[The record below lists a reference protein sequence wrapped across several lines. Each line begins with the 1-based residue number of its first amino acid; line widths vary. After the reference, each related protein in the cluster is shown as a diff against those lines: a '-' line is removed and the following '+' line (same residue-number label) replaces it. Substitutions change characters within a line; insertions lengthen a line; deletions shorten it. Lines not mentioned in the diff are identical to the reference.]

1 MSFTNVMVYVDPQQQ
16 QEEGQI
22 RVAETI
28 AKRFDGSVIGV
39 SAFAI
44 EPPFAA
50 EGVIIEETS
59 KEELQRMKADL
70 AAKGDWFRKIV
81 NMPGDKVEWRW
92 GVEYPT
98 TFLVTQARAADLVV
112 VKRNQLKDDEYHYID
127 SAMAMLRLGRPVL
140 SVPERVTEISAD
152 RIVVGWKDTR
162 EARLA
167 VQQALPLLTR
177 ASRVT
182 IFELCASD
190 QQDAARARVREVS
203 KHLESH
209 GASCQHDVRVHS
221 AESDAHCLIRL
232 AREENADLI
241 VSGGHG
247 HSRLGEGIFGG
258 MTRGLLREASIG
270 LMMSH

>member
-1 MSFTNVMVYVDPQQQ
+1 
-16 QEEGQI
+16 
-22 RVAETI
+22 
-28 AKRFDGSVIGV
+28 
-39 SAFAI
+39 
-44 EPPFAA
+44 
-50 EGVIIEETS
+50 
-59 KEELQRMKADL
+59 
-70 AAKGDWFRKIV
+70 
-81 NMPGDKVEWRW
+81 
-92 GVEYPT
+92 
-98 TFLVTQARAADLVV
+98 
-112 VKRNQLKDDEYHYID
+112 
-127 SAMAMLRLGRPVL
+127 MLRLGRPVL

-182 IFELCASD
+182 IVELCALD

-209 GASCQHDVRVHS
+209 GASSQHDVRVHS
-221 AESDAHCLIRL
+221 AESDAHFLIRL

-241 VSGGHG
+241 VTGGYG
-247 HSRLGEGIFGG
+247 HSRLGEWIFGG
-258 MTRGLLREASIG
+258 MTRGLLREAPIG

>member
-1 MSFTNVMVYVDPQQQ
+1 MTFSNVMVYIDSPQ

-22 RVAETI
+22 RVAESV
-28 AKRFDGSVIGV
+28 AKRFGGGIIGV

-44 EPPFAA
+44 EPPFVA
-50 EGVIIEETS
+50 EGVIIEEAS
-59 KEELQRMKADL
+59 EEELTRMKADL

-81 NMPGDKVEWRW
+81 TLPIDKIEWRW

-98 TFLVTQARAADLVV
+98 TFLINQARAADLVV
-112 VKRNQLKDDEYHYID
+112 VKRKQSKRDEYHYID
-127 SAMAMLRLGRPVL
+127 SAAAMLRLGRPML

-167 VQQALPLLTR
+167 VQHALPLIIR

-182 IFELCASD
+182 IVELCASD
-190 QQDAARARVREVS
+190 QQDAARSRVRDVS
-203 KHLESH
+203 RYLESH
-209 GASCQHDVRVHS
+209 GASCQYDVRVHS

-232 AREENADLI
+232 AQEDGADLI
-241 VSGGHG
+241 VTGGYG
-247 HSRLGEGIFGG
+247 HSRLGEWMFGG
-258 MTRGLLREASIG
+258 MTRGLLQEAPIC